1 MWSKVWDAPG
11 QKPQTKKTAGVNGMD
26 KNKLDPRRCRRKN
39 NAMKL
44 VIIFGLLI
52 TLTVTGCATDM
63 LKTPKYTS
71 DYATIDDLKRQNL
84 SKVVIGA
91 VTPKRLNE
99 KVNNIIL
106 RGNPLVSSSKSY
118 AQYLEDA
125 LRRDMADANLLD
137 SKSVVKL
144 STLLLKNEI
153 DVSDSNTGYGL
164 MEARFTTFRNGYI
177 EYDKFVSAEIQFES
191 SSSSEVA
198 ISNARNHY
206 PVLVRALLNKLY
218 SDEEFIDAL
227 HK

>member
-1 MWSKVWDAPG
+1 
-11 QKPQTKKTAGVNGMD
+11 
-26 KNKLDPRRCRRKN
+26 
-39 NAMKL
+39 MKSSL
-44 VIIFGLLI
+44 ILGLLAM
-52 TLTVTGCATDM
+52 LTFTGCAADI

-84 SKVVIGA
+84 SKVDIGA

-99 KVNNIIL
+99 KVNLISL
-106 RGNPLVSSSKSY
+106 RGNPLVSSAKSY

-137 SKSVVKL
+137 SKSIIKI
-144 STLLLKNEI
+144 STMLLKNNI
-153 DVSDSNTGYGL
+153 DISDPHTGYGS

-177 EYDKFVSAEIQFES
+177 EFDKIIAVEIQFES

-198 ISNARNHY
+198 ISNGRNQY

-218 SDEEFIDAL
+218 SDKEFIDAL
-227 HK
+227 QK